1 VPVYVYRRDDGS
13 TFEIEQ
19 RMAADAL
26 LSCPT
31 TGRRV
36 ERVLQ
41 PFAPRF
47 KGTGF
52 YSTDHRKQR
61 ADATASVEQAHGAGI
76 SAGPERHAA

>member
-1 VPVYVYRRDDGS
+1 VTVPVYVYRRDDGS

-19 RMAADAL
+19 RMTADAL

-31 TGRRV
+31 TGQRV

-41 PFAPRF
+41 PFAPRY

-52 YSTDHRKQR
+52 YSTDHRKPKGDR
-61 ADATASVEQAHGAGI
+61 KSNG
-76 SAGPERHAA
+76 

>member
-1 VPVYVYRRDDGS
+1 MPVYVYRRDDGS

-19 RMAADAL
+19 RMLADAL

-41 PFAPRF
+41 PFAPRYH
-47 KGTGF
+47 GSGF
-52 YSTDHRKQR
+52 YATDHRTPSGARKASGG
-61 ADATASVEQAHGAGI
+61 AD
-76 SAGPERHAA
+76 

>member
-13 TFEIEQ
+13 TFEIQQ
-19 RMAADAL
+19 RMLADAL

-41 PFAPRF
+41 PFAPRYH
-47 KGTGF
+47 GTGF
-52 YSTDHRKQR
+52 YSTDHRAPSGVGKAR
-61 ADATASVEQAHGAGI
+61 
-76 SAGPERHAA
+76 GPSD